1 MSHVCTALGFLV
13 LLLSA
18 WNTESS
24 CLLSKRLEAN
34 KTESDKKTSVTRV
47 TSVRKHRVTMAQ
59 LRQEAFLDKSIEDS
73 WGYLNEFEEYKNFF
87 TRDEISA
94 ADDLF
99 RLGIRILVKRIS
111 EGTLMIRYRGT
122 VTVGAQAPRIDN
134 ESFDEYYV
142 CKNVFGM
149 VAENSDTVWSV
160 LKENSLEHSVKMLI
174 GFINQNK
181 LLSSVLMLKSQPGV
195 AELLPTDVYS
205 EYIFAVNNMQ
215 NVLKYFIFQN
225 CTRNFMY
232 RFLQVYKTDAN
243 NRIDALSKVLTDLK
257 VSDEKVQE
265 AFNFAV
271 EYEDCPVPV
280 LAAFV
285 TSRRPLSIDPSDLER
300 IVLSGKENAKDRVSL
315 LKLSTDP
322 NFIEKII
329 TKCFTSGSYSLL
341 IREIL
346 FDRRLVSLVSS
357 EFTKKWFYNFV
368 VYDRVKAIKF
378 ILSTEMMIK
387 VKAEI
392 PEFGTILAKSIDYV
406 TLDSFETLVKGKM
419 IKTRVPIFSSQ
430 DIRKA
435 AYLLIK
441 KNAKPE
447 FLEFLLSERYIAPN
461 QKITFETGESFTLLA
476 VAVKEDNLAFI
487 KLLNKINWSRC
498 EDVYDIGTISDEMRS
513 LLISKGADFNRE
525 KISSSPSE
533 SGSGPIERTT
543 TATTSNVSP
552 VALLSTPLKRPSDS
566 VELVTNETT
575 FETPEIKRPKR
586 ATYSEIPQDYYK
598 NALEALDED
607 CMCTILLTCNEEFKR
622 SYGYNEIIWDL
633 YNAQMIRSL
642 NQILD
647 GIPVDLMEKIVKEF
661 ADQECEYVICY
672 LISRG
677 HFNLESDWF
686 DGKNLIAYLL
696 KNRKANFALNLIDK
710 FRFDLRSSKEDA
722 SNNPE
727 GDIILNAVW
736 NFDLLE
742 RLLELGA
749 SPNVK
754 VNYQKLNRVVTL
766 KEYAHLTN
774 RSKLFLIL
782 EKYHAK

>member
-24 CLLSKRLEAN
+24 SLLTKCIEAN
-34 KTESDKKTSVTRV
+34 KTEANKKTTVTRV
-47 TSVRKHRVTMAQ
+47 PSIGQHRVSMAQ
-59 LRQEAFLDKSIEDS
+59 LRQEAFLDKSIEDG

-94 ADDLF
+94 ADDLV
-99 RLGIRILVKRIS
+99 RLGIRIIVKRCS
-111 EGTLMIRYRGT
+111 EGTLRIKYRGT
-122 VTVGAQAPRIDN
+122 VAVGVQPARVDN
-134 ESFDEYYV
+134 ESFDESYI

-149 VAENSDTVWSV
+149 VDETFDNVWNV
-160 LKENSLEHSVKMLI
+160 LKVNTLEHSANMLI
-174 GFINQNK
+174 GFISQNK
-181 LLSSVLMLKSQPGV
+181 LLSSVLILKSQPRV
-195 AELLPTDVYS
+195 AEMLPTDVYS
-205 EYIFAVNNMQ
+205 EYIFTVNNMQ

-225 CTRNFMY
+225 GSRTFMD
-232 RFLQVYKTDAN
+232 RFLQVYKTDAS
-243 NRIDALSKVLTDLK
+243 NRIGALSKILTDLK

-271 EYEDCPVPV
+271 EYENCPVPV

-285 TSRRPLSIDPSDLER
+285 TSKRPLNIDPSDLER
-300 IVLSGKENAKDRVSL
+300 IVLSGNENAKDRVTL

-329 TKCFTSGSYSLL
+329 SKCFTSGAYSLL

-346 FDRRLVSLVSS
+346 FDRHLASLVSS
-357 EFTKKWFYNFV
+357 EFTKKWFNNFV

-378 ILSTEMMIK
+378 ILSTEMMRK

-392 PEFGTILAKSIDYV
+392 PKFGTILAKSIDHV
-406 TLDSFETLVKGKM
+406 TLESFKALVKGKM

-441 KNAKPE
+441 MNIKPE
-447 FLEFLLSERYIAPN
+447 FLEFLLRERYIAPN
-461 QKITFETGESFTLLA
+461 QKITFETGKSFTLLA
-476 VAVKEDNLAFI
+476 VAVKEGNSAFI
-487 KLLNKINWSRC
+487 ELLNKINWSRC
-498 EDVYDIGTISDEMRS
+498 EDVYDIESINDEMRS

-525 KISSSPSE
+525 KMSSNPSE
-533 SGSGPIERTT
+533 SGPI
-543 TATTSNVSP
+543 ATSNVSP

-575 FETPEIKRPKR
+575 FETLEIKRPKR
-586 ATYSEIPQDYYK
+586 AAYSEIPQDYYK

-607 CMCTILLTCNEEFKR
+607 CMCTILATTKEEFKR

-633 YNAQMIRSL
+633 YNAQMIEPL

-647 GIPVDLMEKIVKEF
+647 RIPVDLIAKIIREF
-661 ADQECEYVICY
+661 AEQECEYVVCY
-672 LISRG
+672 LISSG
-677 HFNLESDWF
+677 HFNLESDYWF

-696 KNRKANFALNLIDK
+696 KNRKASFALNLIDR
-710 FRFDLRSSKEDA
+710 FRFDLRSSKDDVL
-722 SNNPE
+722 NNPE

-736 NFDLLE
+736 NMDLLE

-754 VNYQKLNRVVTL
+754 VNYQKLKRVVTL
-766 KEYAHLTN
+766 KEYAQLTN
-774 RSKLFLIL
+774 RPKLLQIL
-782 EKYHAK
+782 EKYQAK